1 MIEFQHVSKV
11 YDSKASPEEVR
22 ALDDITFAIEKGEFV
37 FFVGPSGAGKSTLIR
52 LLLRE
57 EFPTEGEIRVGGKN
71 LLRLRRRSILHFR
84 RLVGVIFQDG
94 RLLDERTVFDNVA
107 LALRVQGAARDDVF
121 RRTQQALRAVGLL
134 AKVRAFPRGLSG
146 AEQQRVTIARAL
158 VREPVLLLAD
168 EPIGNLDEEWTGEIM
183 ELLKVINARGTTVLV
198 ATHRQDLAARMRQRT
213 IQLLAGRVVKD
224 SARGGER
231 VSLEAV

>member
-11 YDSKASPEEVR
+11 YDSKASREEVR
-22 ALDDITFAIEKGEFV
+22 ALDDVTFAIEKGELV
-37 FFVGPSGAGKSTLIR
+37 FFVGPSGAGKSTLVR

-57 EFPTEGEIRVGGKN
+57 ELPTEGEIRVGGKN
-71 LLRLRRRSILHFR
+71 LLRLRRRSIPRFR

-107 LALRVQGAARDDVF
+107 LALRVRGAARDDVF

-146 AEQQRVTIARAL
+146 GEQQRVAIARAL

-168 EPIGNLDEEWTGEIM
+168 EPIGNLDEESTGEIM
-183 ELLKVINARGTTVLV
+183 ELLKMINARGTTVLV

-213 IQLLAGRVVKD
+213 IQLMAGRVVKD

-231 VSLEAV
+231 VSLEVV

>member
-11 YDSKASPEEVR
+11 YDSKASREEVR
-22 ALDDITFAIEKGEFV
+22 ALDDVTFAIEKGELV
-37 FFVGPSGAGKSTLIR
+37 FFVGPSGAGKSTLLR

-57 EFPTEGEIRVGGKN
+57 ELPTEGEIRVGGKN
-71 LLRLRRRSILHFR
+71 LLRLRRRSILRFR
-84 RLVGVIFQDG
+84 RLVGVIFPDG

-107 LALRVQGAARDDVF
+107 LALRVRGAARADVF

-146 AEQQRVTIARAL
+146 GERQRVAIARAL

-168 EPIGNLDEEWTGEIM
+168 EPIGNLDEESTGEIM
-183 ELLKVINARGTTVLV
+183 EILKVINARGTTVLV

-213 IQLLAGRVVKD
+213 IQLMAGRVVKD